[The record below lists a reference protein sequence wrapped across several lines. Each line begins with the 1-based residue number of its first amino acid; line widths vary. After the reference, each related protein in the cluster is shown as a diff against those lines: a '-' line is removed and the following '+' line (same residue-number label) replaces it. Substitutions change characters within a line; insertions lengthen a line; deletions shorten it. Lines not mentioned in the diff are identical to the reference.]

1 MAASSWVG
9 VILKSFS
16 IDVGTT
22 TGKPP
27 DNLQFQNSSPS
38 KGLVKLLHHH
48 HLTVMLYKDC
58 FAPVETTICDGL

>member
-22 TGKPP
+22 TGKPDIFFKIAHP
-27 DNLQFQNSSPS
+27 VAGVKLSPS
-38 KGLVKLLHHH
+38 FNI
-48 HLTVMLYKDC
+48 TCAMLYKDC